1 MKMAK
6 SFVSNCFPSNKAVRK
21 NDDDEANA
29 LYSVKETDLVQV
41 SYSTF
46 LSPGTSSSSAL
57 GQIDEK
63 LVPTNGTGQTQ
74 DQECSFLSLISPI
87 QESHKINDTNC
98 LQKWKTEELQ
108 EMQAEDPLVQF
119 ILIMKC
125 ENDVRPVLPDE
136 VKANQII
143 KALWYQ

>member
-1 MKMAK
+1 MMMMRLMPCIRSKRPIG
-6 SFVSNCFPSNKAVRK
+6 FRYHIVP
-21 NDDDEANA
+21 
-29 LYSVKETDLVQV
+29 
-41 SYSTF
+41 F